1 MKYFNYLKT
10 SRNKK
15 KYNEED
21 YLLNLD
27 LVLNN
32 IFKKIINK
40 YKNSRIVIPL
50 SGGLDSRLV
59 LSKLVQHNH
68 KKILAISYGP
78 KDSPEV
84 ITAKKLAKKFKY

>member
-10 SRNKK
+10 TINQK
-15 KYNEED
+15 KYNKD
-21 YLLNLD
+21 AYLLKLD

-40 YKNSRIVIPL
+40 YKNSRIIIPL

-68 KKILAISYGP
+68 KKFLLFHMVQKIAQ
-78 KDSPEV
+78 
-84 ITAKKLAKKFKY
+84 KLLLQKNWQKV